1 MKRTIKKQF
10 WLTEQENQ
18 NLQEKAHAACMPEAG
33 LLRFLIRGY
42 HPREQPGE
50 AFFAVMQEMSTLAER
65 IELLAASSV
74 DADLL
79 RQEVTRWHE
88 FQKQIED
95 HFLLPVPEEF

>member
-18 NLQEKAHAACMPEAG
+18 NLQEKANAACMPEAG

-42 HPREQPGE
+42 QPREKPDE
-50 AFFAVMQEMSTLAER
+50 AFFDAMDKVAGLAER
-65 IELLAASSV
+65 IELLATASA
-74 DADLL
+74 DANLL
-79 RQEVTRWHE
+79 RQEVARWHE

-95 HFLLPVPEEF
+95 RFLLPVPEEL